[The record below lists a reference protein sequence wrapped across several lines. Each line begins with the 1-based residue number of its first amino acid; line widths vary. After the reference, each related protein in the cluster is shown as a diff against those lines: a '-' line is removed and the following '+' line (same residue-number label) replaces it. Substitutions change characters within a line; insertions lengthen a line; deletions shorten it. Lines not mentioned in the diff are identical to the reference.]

1 MFSKNKLKR
10 VRKILHLKKFG
21 DLNLFRITHTQAISN
36 EALTS
41 SYYVVNL
48 LEAMKN
54 EVRDFINSKI
64 EEIKSL

>member
-21 DLNLFRITHTQAISN
+21 DLNLFQITHTQAISN